1 MGIWT
6 QFCRQRD
13 RQAAAFLASQFIPVA
28 ALFRR
33 VSIEVAHDSVCS
45 GLAGV

>member
-1 MGIWT
+1 MGIGT

-13 RQAAAFLASQFIPVA
+13 RQAAAFFASQFVPVA

-33 VSIEVAHDSVCS
+33 VSIEVAHDSVFS
-45 GLAGV
+45 GLVGV